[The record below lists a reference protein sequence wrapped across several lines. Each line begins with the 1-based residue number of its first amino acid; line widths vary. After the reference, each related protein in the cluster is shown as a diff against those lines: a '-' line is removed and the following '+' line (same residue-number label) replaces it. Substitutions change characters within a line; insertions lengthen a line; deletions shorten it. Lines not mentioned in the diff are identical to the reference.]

1 MTTRS
6 YGGIFVSESM
16 TEKTG
21 TPALA
26 AETSAPAV
34 APPSERSSVD
44 LSDLQAELDSKRS
57 QADEDEIFDDIA
69 GKGKDGDE
77 SDEDELADAEDD
89 AEAADDGDGGKDGEG
104 DDADA
109 EEDEDKPRKRSRATR
124 YRDQITRLENENAQL
139 RSRAGGSL
147 TKVQIEEHVESIIG
161 PEPQEKQFDNF
172 LQYEHE
178 HTAWLLDKRNVMR
191 ETVKAVEKAQ
201 KERVE
206 TMRVNVER
214 HAERVEDFRSRN
226 GEESAKDYDAVMSK
240 AQKLMVAPVVEEL
253 ILESPKSAHL
263 QYFFARNPQRLDS
276 LNRMSERNAAKEI
289 AHIEARLSLP
299 QPKTNTAAPPPSR
312 TPKGGA
318 GPTSQEAQL
327 EAWLKKKY
335 G

>member
-1 MTTRS
+1 MTD
-6 YGGIFVSESM
+6 
-16 TEKTG
+16 KDKG
-21 TPALA
+21 TPAPA
-26 AETSAPAV
+26 AEQSAPAV
-34 APPSERSSVD
+34 APPSERREVD
-44 LSDLQAELDSKRS
+44 LSDLQSEIDSISR
-57 QADEDEIFDDIA
+57 QTDEDEIFADISRT
-69 GKGKDGDE
+69 GPRKGEDDE
-77 SDEDELADAEDD
+77 SDDESDAEDED
-89 AEAADDGDGGKDGEG
+89 KGDDEQDVAAEEKD

-109 EEDEDKPRKRSRATR
+109 DGKPKKRSRAAR
-124 YRDQITRLENENAQL
+124 YRDQITRLEHENAQL

-147 TKVQIEEHVESIIG
+147 TTVQIKEHVESIIG

-201 KERVE
+201 NERVKN
-206 TMRVNVER
+206 MRENVER
-214 HAERVEDFRSRN
+214 HTERVEDFRTRN
-226 GEESAKDYDAVMSK
+226 GDESAKDYDAVMAK

-299 QPKTNTAAPPPSR
+299 QPKTKTAAPPPSR

-318 GPTSQEAQL
+318 GPRSQEAEL
-327 EAWLKKKY
+327 DSWLTKKY
-335 G
+335 GNRR

>member
-1 MTTRS
+1 
-6 YGGIFVSESM
+6 M

-21 TPALA
+21 TPAPA
-26 AETSAPAV
+26 AEPSAPAV
-34 APPSERSSVD
+34 APPSERREVD
-44 LSDLQAELDSKRS
+44 LSDLQAELDSKAS
-57 QADEDEIFDDIA
+57 QVDEDEIFDDIA
-69 GKGKDGDE
+69 GKDKGDDDPDDDGLDADPADEAVDGDE
-77 SDEDELADAEDD
+77 DEE
-89 AEAADDGDGGKDGEG
+89 KD

-109 EEDEDKPRKRSRATR
+109 QDKPRKKSRAAR

-191 ETVKAVEKAQ
+191 ETVRAVQTAQ

-206 TMRVNVER
+206 GMRENVER
-214 HAERVEDFRSRN
+214 HQERVEDFRTRN
-226 GEESAKDYDAVMSK
+226 GDESAKDYDAVMAK

-263 QYFFARNPQRLDS
+263 QYFFARNPQRLEK
-276 LNRMSERNAAKEI
+276 LNKMSERNAAKEV

-299 QPKTNTAAPPPSR
+299 QPKTKTAAPPPSR
-312 TPKGGA
+312 SPKGGVA
-318 GPTSQEAQL
+318 PRSPETDL
-327 EAWLKKKY
+327 NAWGKSKY
-335 G
+335 GARW

>member
-1 MTTRS
+1 
-6 YGGIFVSESM
+6 M

-21 TPALA
+21 TLATA
-26 AETSAPAV
+26 AEPSATAV
-34 APPSERSSVD
+34 APPSQRPEVD
-44 LSDLQAELDSKRS
+44 LSDLQAELASKAS
-57 QADEDEIFDDIA
+57 QADEDEMFDDIA
-69 GKGKDGDE
+69 GTSRDGDDGLDADDEDDADPADVADDGNGGKDGGG
-77 SDEDELADAEDD
+77 DD
-89 AEAADDGDGGKDGEG
+89 AEAD
-104 DDADA
+104 
-109 EEDEDKPRKRSRATR
+109 DEDGKPRKRSRAAR

-191 ETVKAVEKAQ
+191 ETVRAVQTAQ

-206 TMRVNVER
+206 GMRENVER
-214 HAERVEDFRSRN
+214 HQERVEDFRTRN
-226 GEESAKDYDAVMSK
+226 GDESAKDYDAVMAK

-263 QYFFARNPQRLDS
+263 QYFFARNPQRLDK
-276 LNRMSERNAAKEI
+276 LNRMSERNAAKEV

-299 QPKTNTAAPPPSR
+299 QPKTKTAAPPPSR
-312 TPKGGA
+312 APKGGIA
-318 GPTSQEAQL
+318 PRSPETDLNARGKQ
-327 EAWLKKKY
+327 KY
-335 G
+335 GARW

>member
-1 MTTRS
+1 MTD
-6 YGGIFVSESM
+6 EP
-16 TEKTG
+16 K
-21 TPALA
+21 TPAPA
-26 AETSAPAV
+26 VVPNAPAV
-34 APPSERSSVD
+34 ASPFQRTEVD
-44 LSDLQAELDSKRS
+44 LSDLQAELDSKKS

-69 GKGKDGDE
+69 RTGKGDPEDPE
-77 SDEDELADAEDD
+77 EDPEDPEDPDDPDNEEIDEDPAAE
-89 AEAADDGDGGKDGEG
+89 
-104 DDADA
+104 
-109 EEDEDKPRKRSRATR
+109 EDKPRKRSRSAR

-191 ETVKAVEKAQ
+191 ETVRAVEKAQ

-206 TMRVNVER
+206 NMRENVER
-214 HAERVEDFRSRN
+214 HQERVEDFRTRN
-226 GEESAKDYDAVMSK
+226 GKESAEDYDAVMRK
-240 AQKLMVAPVVEEL
+240 AEKLMVAPTVEEL

-263 QYFFARNPQRLDS
+263 QYFFARNPQRLDK

-299 QPKTNTAAPPPSR
+299 QPKTKTAAPSPSR
-312 TPKGGA
+312 SPKGGVA
-318 GPTSQEAQL
+318 PRSQESDL
-327 EAWLKKKY
+327 NAWGKQKY
-335 G
+335 GANW

>member
-1 MTTRS
+1 
-6 YGGIFVSESM
+6 M

-21 TPALA
+21 TPAPA
-26 AETSAPAV
+26 AEPSAPAV
-34 APPSERSSVD
+34 APPSQRPEVD
-44 LSDLQAELDSKRS
+44 LSDLQAEMDSKAS
-57 QADEDEIFDDIA
+57 QADEDEIFDDIT
-69 GKGKDGDE
+69 GKGKDGDD
-77 SDEDELADAEDD
+77 SDEDELDADTEDD
-89 AEAADDGDGGKDGEG
+89 ADAADETDEGKDEEKD

-109 EEDEDKPRKRSRATR
+109 EDGKPRKRSRAAR
-124 YRDQITRLENENAQL
+124 YRDQIARLEHENAQL

-191 ETVKAVEKAQ
+191 ETVRAVETAQ

-206 TMRVNVER
+206 NMRVNVER
-214 HAERVEDFRSRN
+214 HQERVEDFRTRN
-226 GEESAKDYDAVMSK
+226 GDESAKDYDFVMSK

-263 QYFFARNPQRLDS
+263 QYFFARNPQRLDK
-276 LNRMSERNAAKEI
+276 LNRMSERNAAKEV

-299 QPKTNTAAPPPSR
+299 QPKTKTAAPPPSP
-312 TPKGGA
+312 TPKGGV
-318 GPTSQEAQL
+318 GPTSHEAQIN
-327 EAWLKKKY
+327 AWLKKKY

>member
-1 MTTRS
+1 MA
-6 YGGIFVSESM
+6 
-16 TEKTG
+16 EKSG
-21 TPALA
+21 TPAPA
-26 AETSAPAV
+26 AEPSAPAV
-34 APPSERSSVD
+34 APPSQRQEVD
-44 LSDLQAELDSKRS
+44 LSDLQAELDSKAS
-57 QADEDEIFDDIA
+57 QADEDEIFDDIT
-69 GKGKDGDE
+69 GKGKGGDDSE
-77 SDEDELADAEDD
+77 SDEDGLDADDEEADATG
-89 AEAADDGDGGKDGEG
+89 DGDGGKDGEG

-109 EEDEDKPRKRSRATR
+109 DEDDKPRKRSRAAR

-191 ETVKAVEKAQ
+191 ETVRAVQTAQ

-206 TMRVNVER
+206 NMRENVER
-214 HAERVEDFRSRN
+214 HAERVEDFRTRN
-226 GEESAKDYDAVMSK
+226 GEESAKDYDAVMAK

-263 QYFFARNPQRLDS
+263 QYFFARNPQRLEK
-276 LNRMSERNAAKEI
+276 LNKMSERNAAKEV

-299 QPKTNTAAPPPSR
+299 QPKTKTAAPPPSR
-312 TPKGGA
+312 PPKGGVA
-318 GPTSQEAQL
+318 PRSLDADL
-327 EAWLKKKY
+327 NAWGKSKY
-335 G
+335 GARW

>member
-1 MTTRS
+1 M
-6 YGGIFVSESM
+6 SESM
-16 TEKTG
+16 TEKS
-21 TPALA
+21 TPAPA
-26 AETSAPAV
+26 AESSAPAV
-34 APPSERSSVD
+34 APPSERQGVD
-44 LSDLQAELDSKRS
+44 LSDLQAELDSKAS
-57 QADEDEIFDDIA
+57 QADEDEIFDDISRT
-69 GKGKDGDE
+69 GPRKGDDDE
-77 SDEDELADAEDD
+77 SDEDESDAGDEDEGD
-89 AEAADDGDGGKDGEG
+89 DEQDVAAEEKD

-109 EEDEDKPRKRSRATR
+109 EDKPRKRSRTAR
-124 YRDQITRLENENAQL
+124 YRDQITRLEHENAQL

-178 HTAWLLDKRNVMR
+178 KTAWLLDRRNVMR
-191 ETVKAVEKAQ
+191 ETVKAVEKAR

-206 TMRVNVER
+206 NMRENVER
-214 HAERVEDFRSRN
+214 HTERVEDFRTRN

-299 QPKTNTAAPPPSR
+299 QPKTKTAAPPPSR
-312 TPKGGA
+312 SPKGGA
-318 GPTSQEAQL
+318 APRSL
-327 EAWLKKKY
+327 EADLNSWGKQKY
-335 G
+335 GARW